1 MIIHEKAFNIGLL
14 QYYYDPHP
22 RQLGLLSTELQ
33 SVVKIKYSV
42 LDAIEVCGLLNETLI

>member
-1 MIIHEKAFNIGLL
+1 VIIHDNVFNIGLL

-22 RQLGLLSTELQ
+22 RQLGLLPTELR
-33 SVVKIKYSV
+33 SVVKIEYSI